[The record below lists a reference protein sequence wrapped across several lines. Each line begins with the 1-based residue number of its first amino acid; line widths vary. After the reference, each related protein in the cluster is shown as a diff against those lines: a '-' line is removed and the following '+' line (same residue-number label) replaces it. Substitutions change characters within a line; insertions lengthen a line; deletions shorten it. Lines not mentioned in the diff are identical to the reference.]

1 MKKFTLLAVLTASLV
16 GCGGGGGGNSAG
28 SGGNG
33 GGGDTPVTIPNCS
46 GLPITVPSFA
56 TGYKG
61 LAEVLKD
68 NTTATYPTSVDITSY
83 DPALYYTYN
92 RYLFR
97 ASQQLLN
104 QMQDLTVVVNGGAMP
119 PIHNAVMVTNF
130 ISSNPYVASGESVTI
145 TVNYSIYAGVPAPI
159 VPGNYTASFTCKA
172 NY

>member
-1 MKKFTLLAVLTASLV
+1 MKKFTLLAALTASLV
-16 GCGGGGGGNSAG
+16 GCVGGGGGSSTGGGGNS
-28 SGGNG
+28 

-46 GLPITVPSFA
+46 GMPIGVPSFA
-56 TGYKG
+56 TGYNG

-68 NTTATYPTSVDITSY
+68 NTTATYPTSVDISSY
-83 DPALYYTYN
+83 DPVSYYTYN

-97 ASQQLLN
+97 ASQQFLK
-104 QMQDLTVVVNGGAMP
+104 QMQDLTVIVNGGAQP
-119 PIHNAVMVTNF
+119 SIKNAVMVTSL

-145 TVNYSIYAGVPAPI
+145 TVSYTIYAGVPAPI

>member
-46 GLPITVPSFA
+46 GLPISVPSFA
-56 TGYKG
+56 TDYKG

-130 ISSNPYVASGESVTI
+130 ISSNPYVARGESVTI
-145 TVNYSIYAGVPAPI
+145 TINYSIYAGVPAPI